1 MLVLSTLE
9 ILNDKAP
16 NVLQSDL
23 KIVGAKRFYMDWR
36 RCTLAENGA
45 LISP

>member
-23 KIVGAKRFYMDWR
+23 KIGGAKRFYMDWR

>member
-9 ILNDKAP
+9 ILNGKAP
-16 NVLQSDL
+16 HVLQSDL
-23 KIVGAKRFYMDWR
+23 KIGGAKRVYIDWA
-36 RCTLAENGA
+36 RCTLVDNGA